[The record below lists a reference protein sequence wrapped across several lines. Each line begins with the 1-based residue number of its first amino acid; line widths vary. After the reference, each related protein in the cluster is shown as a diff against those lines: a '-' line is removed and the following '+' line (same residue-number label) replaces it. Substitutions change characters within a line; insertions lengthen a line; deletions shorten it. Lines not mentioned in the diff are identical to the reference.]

1 MSGTWLDSTYLYT
14 SNRYT
19 RTYIQGFMDISGGN
33 LIVRNNN
40 LYLTRGYASINGNL
54 LLGYDLSVNG
64 NIYGNT
70 NTVKSLVVSNNI
82 SMNGVFAQFN
92 RDVDVPASDLYTV
105 DLTTYLKKTD
115 MTSYS
120 SNNINILTPFY
131 VNADVSLN
139 SRLFL
144 TGDASFGN
152 RLFLGSD
159 ASLNKRLFVGVM
171 YQ

>member
-1 MSGTWLDSTYLYT
+1 
-14 SNRYT
+14 
-19 RTYIQGFMDISGGN
+19 
-33 LIVRNNN
+33 VRNNN